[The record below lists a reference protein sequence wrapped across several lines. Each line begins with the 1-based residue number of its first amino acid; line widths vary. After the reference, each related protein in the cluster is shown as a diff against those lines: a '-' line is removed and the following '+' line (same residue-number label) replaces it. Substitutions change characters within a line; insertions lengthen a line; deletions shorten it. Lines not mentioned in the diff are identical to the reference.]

1 MVSGLRDVTFFWR
14 RDRLRL
20 QPLLAP
26 ILENCKSATIL
37 GVLEQTSN
45 TLVISARLELNPNR
59 SLDDVQRNSMFTVR
73 EVLAEP
79 SSSDDAYVLII
90 SMIESFAEL
99 ILKSISCIIRP
110 GTRLDYSGFTYIIR
124 GSRSAVKAKKDRLV
138 TFLRPDRISAG
149 GVQPED
155 LAPGLI
161 TKRQEEILRIAFDLG
176 WYNAPRGC
184 KLEDI
189 AVRSNLSRST
199 VAEHLVHAESN
210 IIGTYINAMPHWL
223 ESEDSSLKDED
234 ENSIV
239 LDSWQGHE
247 RTQ

>member
-14 RDRLRL
+14 RDRLKL

-26 ILENCKSATIL
+26 IMENCESATIM
-37 GVLEQTSN
+37 GVLEQTSHS
-45 TLVISARLELNPNR
+45 LVISVRIELIEDR
-59 SLDDVQRNSMFTVR
+59 SLDDLQRNSMFIVR

-79 SSSDDAYVLII
+79 SASDDAFVVIV
-90 SMIESFAEL
+90 SMIDSFAEL
-99 ILKSISCIIRP
+99 VLKSMSCIIRP
-110 GTRLDYSGFTYIIR
+110 GTRLDSNGFTYIVR
-124 GSRSAVKAKKDRLV
+124 GSRNAVKAKKDRLV
-138 TFLRPDRISAG
+138 SFLRPDRISAG

-161 TKRQEEILRIAFDLG
+161 TKRQEEILRVAFDLG
-176 WYNAPRGC
+176 WYKAPRGC

-210 IIGTYINAMPHWL
+210 IIGTYIEAMPHWL
-223 ESEDSSLKDED
+223 ESEYESLQDKDED
-234 ENSIV
+234 SIV
-239 LDSWQGHE
+239 SDSWAEQ
-247 RTQ
+247 

>member
-26 ILENCKSATIL
+26 ILENCANATVL
-37 GVLEQTSN
+37 GVLEQSSSG
-45 TLVISARLELNPNR
+45 LVLSVRMEPHSGR
-59 SLDDVQRNSMFTVR
+59 TLDDIQRNSMFLVQ

-79 SSSDDAYVLII
+79 SISDDAFVLVI
-90 SMIESFAEL
+90 SMYESFAEL
-99 ILKSISCIIRP
+99 FMRSMSCIIRP
-110 GTRLDYSGFTYIIR
+110 GTRLDSSGFSYIIR
-124 GSRSAVKAKKDRLV
+124 GSRGAVKAQKEKLV
-138 TFLRPDRISAG
+138 SFLRPDRISAG

-161 TKRQEEILRIAFDLG
+161 SKRQEEILRIAFNLG
-176 WYNAPRGC
+176 WYSAPRGC

-199 VAEHLVHAESN
+199 VAEHLVHAEAN
-210 IIGTYINAMPHWL
+210 IIGSYIAAMPHWL
-223 ESEDSSLKDED
+223 QSEEESSEEEDS
-234 ENSIV
+234 IV
-239 LDSWQGHE
+239 ADSWTEHGRPQS
-247 RTQ
+247 

>member
-37 GVLEQTSN
+37 GVIEQTSN
-45 TLVISARLELNPNR
+45 SLVISARLELNPNC
-59 SLDDVQRNSMFTVR
+59 SLDDVQRNSMFIVR

-110 GTRLDYSGFTYIIR
+110 GTRLDSSGFT
-124 GSRSAVKAKKDRLV
+124 
-138 TFLRPDRISAG
+138 
-149 GVQPED
+149 
-155 LAPGLI
+155 
-161 TKRQEEILRIAFDLG
+161 
-176 WYNAPRGC
+176 
-184 KLEDI
+184 
-189 AVRSNLSRST
+189 
-199 VAEHLVHAESN
+199 
-210 IIGTYINAMPHWL
+210 
-223 ESEDSSLKDED
+223 
-234 ENSIV
+234 
-239 LDSWQGHE
+239 
-247 RTQ
+247 

>member
-14 RDRLRL
+14 RDRLRM

-26 ILENCKSATIL
+26 ILENCQSATIL
-37 GVLEQTSN
+37 GVLEQTSGS
-45 TLVISARLELNPNR
+45 LVVSVRVELIAGR
-59 SLDDVQRNSMFTVR
+59 SLDDLQRNSMFFVR

-79 SSSDDAYVLII
+79 SSSDDAFVLII

-99 ILKSISCIIRP
+99 ILKSMSCIIRP
-110 GTRLDYSGFTYIIR
+110 GTRLDSNGFTYIIR
-124 GSRSAVKAKKDRLV
+124 GSRSAVKAKKDRL
-138 TFLRPDRISAG
+138 FSFMRADRISAG

-176 WYNAPRGC
+176 WYKAPRGC

-199 VAEHLVHAESN
+199 VAEHLVHAEAN
-210 IIGTYINAMPHWL
+210 IIGTYIEAMPHWL
-223 ESEDSSLKDED
+223 ESQESTLEEEDS
-234 ENSIV
+234 IG
-239 LDSWQGHE
+239 LDSWAEHE